1 MGGLWHELFSRTT
14 FVIGRSFFPIFAIA
28 LIAGMMLWGP
38 WVSLGVT
45 VVAVAAVLR
54 LI

>member
-1 MGGLWHELFSRTT
+1 MGRLWHEFVSMTT
-14 FVIGRSFFPIFAIA
+14 LVIGRSFFPLCGIA
-28 LIAGMMLWGP
+28 LIAGTMLWGP